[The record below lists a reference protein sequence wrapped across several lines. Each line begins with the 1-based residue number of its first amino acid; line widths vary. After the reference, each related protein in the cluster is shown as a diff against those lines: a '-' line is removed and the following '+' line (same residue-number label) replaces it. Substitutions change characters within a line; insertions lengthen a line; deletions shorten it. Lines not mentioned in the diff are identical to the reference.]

1 MSAKDLSPKERARR
15 LKRIESARKI
25 TPEQWD
31 DMKDGVQIMAAHVD
45 KINPPS
51 APGAGKRRLY
61 QADIEEKMCYLDALD
76 SWRIGELTEDLRWE
90 IEEAFRKGESKA
102 FEIILAAKKAH
113 AEPPHT
119 AYSLTLVA
127 ARKARIYLKRMNG
140 VYPSQHEIKTHL
152 KGMPNIYKADQHE
165 KWTAIFKEISASPGK
180 RGKAENPKTS
190 GIKKAAKKGYRK
202 Q

>member
-1 MSAKDLSPKERARR
+1 MSAKDLSPKEKARR
-15 LKRIESARKI
+15 LKRIEDACKI
-25 TPEQWD
+25 TPQQWED
-31 DMKDGVQIMAAHVD
+31 VRDGLQIIAAHVEE
-45 KINPPS
+45 INPPS
-51 APGAGKRRLY
+51 APGTGKRRLY
-61 QADIEEKMCYLDALD
+61 QDYIEEKICYLDALD
-76 SWRIGELTEDLRWE
+76 SWRIGELTEDLKWK
-90 IEEAFRKGESKA
+90 IEEAFRKGDSKT

-127 ARKARIYLKRMNG
+127 ARKARIYLKRKSG
-140 VYPSQHEIKTHL
+140 VYPTQHEIKTHL

-180 RGKAENPKTS
+180 RGKAEKPTTS

-202 Q
+202 